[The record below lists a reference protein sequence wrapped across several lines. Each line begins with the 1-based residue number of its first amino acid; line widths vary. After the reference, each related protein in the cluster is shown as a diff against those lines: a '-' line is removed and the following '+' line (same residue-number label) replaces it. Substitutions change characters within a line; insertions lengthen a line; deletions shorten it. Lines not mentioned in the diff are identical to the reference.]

1 MKKAPV
7 ERIRDAVDVRELLR
21 NYNAQHIHGSGNI
34 RCCCPIHQGD
44 NKTAFVFSEHSK
56 VYYCHTGSCGGGDI
70 FDFVMN
76 MEDCSFRKSI
86 EILADMFKVSVDW
99 QNETIEEN
107 PFREEAKK
115 FIEQM
120 MKRNNKSQLPEF
132 KIPSDMKFA
141 KVNDYRGY
149 SPETIKHWKFLY
161 ATEGELKD
169 RLIIPFED
177 VDKRL
182 VGITGRAMKGQK
194 EKFLHRPRNLHTG
207 YFLTGLGRNRKY
219 VEEAGG
225 AVKIVE
231 GVFDCAR
238 WYDSGFKNVCAP
250 IGTFFTEEH
259 ILQLYKAGVTI
270 IELGFDSDP
279 AGRNGIRKAIKR
291 AKGKFE
297 IYVLD
302 YPEGKDADDLTKEE
316 LIQVDANKMTIW
328 EWYDKYG
335 EELEK

>member
-1 MKKAPV
+1 M
-7 ERIRDAVDVRELLR
+7 
-21 NYNAQHIHGSGNI
+21 
-34 RCCCPIHQGD
+34 
-44 NKTAFVFSEHSK
+44 
-56 VYYCHTGSCGGGDI
+56 
-70 FDFVMN
+70 FDFVML
-76 MEDCSFRKSI
+76 MEECSFPAAVEK
-86 EILADMFKVSVDW
+86 LADLFNVSIDW
-99 QNETIEEN
+99 ENETIEEN
-107 PFREEAKK
+107 PFRNEAKL
-115 FIEQM
+115 FIERM
-120 MKRNNKSQLPEF
+120 MRRNKHHELPLF
-132 KIPSDMKFA
+132 KMPAEMKLA
-141 KVNDYRGY
+141 KVKEYRGY
-149 SPETIKHWKFLY
+149 SPETIEHWKFRY
-161 ATEGELKD
+161 CTEGELAD

-182 VGITGRAMKGQK
+182 VGITGRAMKGQV
-194 EKFLHRPRNLHTG
+194 EKFMHRPRNLHTG
-207 YFLTGLGRNRKY
+207 FFLTGLGRNKKY

-250 IGTFFTEEH
+250 IGVFFTEEH
-259 ILQLYKAGVTI
+259 VLQLYKAGVTI
-270 IELGFDSDP
+270 IELGFDSDK

-302 YPEGKDADDLTKEE
+302 YPEGKDADDCTKEE
-316 LIQVDANKMTIW
+316 LTEVDKNKMTIW